1 MDKYEY
7 NLKLDQMKSLC
18 AEENYTAA
26 AELADTINWSR
37 VKNVNALVKAGEV
50 YEKNQRYEES
60 RDVLLM
66 AYDRSPIG
74 RTIIYRLAEVAIK
87 MKDFA
92 AAEEYYN
99 EFIEIAPHDNLKYV
113 LQYKKRK
120 AEGAGFEELIPIL
133 EELKD
138 REYTEEWAY
147 ELAYLYHKS
156 GRSDACI
163 EACDELILWFG
174 DGPFVE
180 RALELK
186 MLYQPLTKTQEE
198 KYRRFRLERQGIT
211 TIGAEEMKRAGEYVH
226 DQVEIPQVAVNT
238 SKFNTVNLQQEIV
251 RGMQQIME
259 ATEKTEVSDTMDNIK
274 KIVEE
279 IPYLQIPREEEES
292 VQHTGHIAT
301 DEEIDGSLKINFQ
314 EMLGEDSDGQMSLV
328 TNEKAMIERQ
338 ITGQMTIAEVL
349 DEWEKTKRAAEAAL
363 QEAEQR
369 KLESAKARA
378 LQEAGDIM
386 DRLTGVIPKLDAGVT
401 PIELLEEE
409 YLGGAQENPREGLSV
424 EMPQAGE
431 FVEQP
436 ADMEVPIMEGFM
448 EQPVEMEISQEP
460 ITEEILEQPADM
472 DISVMD
478 MEFQNMSDMDI
489 QAQKDPGEFFQNMNN
504 LLEQEIKRLSEENQ
518 KLDQRIHN
526 VTAESDIM
534 EEIAE
539 IPETAEAEMMEEIA
553 EMSEIPEAEMLE
565 EVPEMPEISEAEMVE
580 EVPEMPMEESF
591 VLPEIQPV
599 VFEDEPV
606 AVEEPQKEEDL
617 LVKELLAMAEAELA
631 EGSKIAE
638 KEIAET
644 PQPVEE
650 MALEVAIMEEEQ
662 PAQAIEESQ
671 QEEAPAQESE
681 FISRLKQK
689 REMFYKDIMTQKT
702 QEMPDSDAFDS
713 KSVLKASTRRMN
725 LDTEVQDLAEEA
737 DQEIREEVIEK
748 LTDDQKS
755 IFSYFVPVKGMED
768 QLCKALTGLIHH
780 LKKDEKASRGNLIIQ
795 GGQGCGKTVLATSI
809 IKVLQQ
815 ETGKPNGK
823 IGKIQASA
831 LNRKDI
837 QLMLQKVAGGCL
849 IIEKAGDL
857 SKETAVTL
865 SLMLEQ
871 DSNGTL
877 VILEDTSKGI
887 KKALLQDSTFAKKF
901 TEKVTVPIFTNDE
914 LVSFAKAY
922 SEELGYEIEEMAVL
936 ALYNRISNIQRI
948 DQATTLTEVKEIVDE
963 AIDREAHGG
972 MKLAFSILT
981 AKRYSD
987 NDRIILREKD
997 FQ

>member
-1 MDKYEY
+1 
-7 NLKLDQMKSLC
+7 MKSFC
-18 AEENYTAA
+18 AEENYGAA
-26 AELADTINWSR
+26 AELADTINWTR
-37 VKNVNALVKAGEV
+37 VKNVSALVKAGEV
-50 YEKNQRYEES
+50 YEKTQRYEES

-87 MKDFA
+87 MQDFA

-120 AEGAGFEELIPIL
+120 AEGAGYEELIPIL

-156 GRSDACI
+156 GRSDTCI

-186 MLYQPLTKTQEE
+186 MLYQPLNKAQEE

-226 DQVEIPQVAVNT
+226 EQVEIPQVAVNT
-238 SKFNTVNLQQEIV
+238 GKFNTVNLQQEIV

-259 ATEKTEVSDTMDNIK
+259 ATEKTAVSESMDNIK

-279 IPYLQIPREEEES
+279 IPYLQIPREEAES
-292 VQHTGHIAT
+292 SQHTQHIAT

-314 EMLGEDSDGQMSLV
+314 EMLGEESDGQMSLV

-349 DEWEKTKRAAEAAL
+349 EEWEKTKRAAEAAL

-409 YLGGAQENPREGLSV
+409 YLGATKDTP
-424 EMPQAGE
+424 
-431 FVEQP
+431 VEQQEAVEY
-436 ADMEVPIMEGFM
+436 ADQSMIEEYM
-448 EQPVEMEISQEP
+448 EQPD
-460 ITEEILEQPADM
+460 DM
-472 DISVMD
+472 DIPVMN
-478 MEFQNMSDMDI
+478 MEDLDI
-489 QAQKDPGEFFQNMNN
+489 QAQRDPGEFFQNMNSI
-504 LLEQEIKRLSEENQ
+504 LEQEIQRLNEENQ
-518 KLDQRIHN
+518 RLDQQIQN
-526 VTAESDIM
+526 VTGETKAAVESEIIEDPEELPVTEEVSEEFPIIEENSEELPVTEEVSEEFPIM
-534 EEIAE
+534 EEN
-539 IPETAEAEMMEEIA
+539 PEELSVIEQAPVLEQESVEQTIGMEKG
-553 EMSEIPEAEMLE
+553 SQ
-565 EVPEMPEISEAEMVE
+565 EMPELDEIS
-580 EVPEMPMEESF
+580 
-591 VLPEIQPV
+591 LPEIQPV
-599 VFEDEPV
+599 IFDEDPLFNEEQQQEAGSQQEVESQP
-606 AVEEPQKEEDL
+606 VEEPQPPKEEK
-617 LVKELLAMAEAELA
+617 V
-631 EGSKIAE
+631 S
-638 KEIAET
+638 
-644 PQPVEE
+644 V
-650 MALEVAIMEEEQ
+650 
-662 PAQAIEESQ
+662 
-671 QEEAPAQESE
+671 SE
-681 FISRLKQK
+681 FGLASLLKQK
-689 REMFYKDIMTQKT
+689 RVSLYKDIMNQKT
-702 QEMPDSDAFDS
+702 QEMPDSDAFES
-713 KSVLKASTRRMN
+713 KSVLKANTRRMKF
-725 LDTEVQDLAEEA
+725 DTEVQDLAEEVA
-737 DQEIREEVIEK
+737 EKEVREEEVIEK

-768 QLCKALTGLIHH
+768 QLCTALTGLIHH
-780 LKKDEKASRGNLIIQ
+780 LKKDDKASRGNLIIQ
-795 GGQGCGKTVLATSI
+795 GGQGCGKTVLATSL
-809 IKVLQQ
+809 IKVLQK

-823 IGKIQASA
+823 IGKIQAGA

-857 SKETAVTL
+857 SKETIVTL

-871 DSNGTL
+871 DSSGVL

-887 KKALLQDSTFAKKF
+887 KKALSQDSTFAKKF
-901 TEKVTVPIFTNDE
+901 TEKITVPIFTNDE
-914 LVSFAKAY
+914 LVSFARAY

-987 NDRIILREKD
+987 DDRIILREKD